1 MSPLTMIRRLTMI
14 FHITQT
20 HNAESC
26 PRDEG
31 GLTVLTNPEAAG
43 VNLKAMYGAFA
54 EHIIYYVVEADS
66 IEAVNQFLLPGF
78 TRCTAKISAVS
89 EESPSGQSRQ

>member
-1 MSPLTMIRRLTMI
+1 MIRRLTMI

-89 EESPSGQSRQ
+89 EESPTG